1 MSTQRPDHSTQA
13 LSEAMP
19 QGGMAG
25 AASAIT
31 LATATV
37 EDVDAILQVEQAAY
51 PMPWSRASFLD
62 VLARQGTGCG
72 DYVVQLLWA
81 APASAQEPVEAAKAA
96 QPAVLQ
102 GYFVALLGF
111 EEMHLLNLAVH
122 PDCQGQGCGWL
133 LLQQLQNWARWH
145 GAHTLG
151 LEVRPSN
158 ARALALYR
166 RFGFVEVA
174 LRKDYYPTPEGGRE
188 HAVVMQLPLQT

>member
-13 LSEAMP
+13 QPEAMP
-19 QGGMAG
+19 KGGMAG

-51 PMPWSRASFLD
+51 PLPWSRASCLD

-72 DYVVQLLWA
+72 DYVVQLLCA
-81 APASAQEPVEAAKAA
+81 APTQKQPKEKAE
-96 QPAVLQ
+96 PAVLQ
-102 GYFVALLGF
+102 GYFVAQLGF

-145 GAHTLG
+145 GAHTLW